1 MLFVL
6 RTKFTRDI
14 KLNNKPNQ
22 TTESLNKLPKWEKML
37 QFFPTV
43 WDKFIFHARLD
54 SDKVHILQRNKLNAA
69 SLS

>member
-43 WDKFIFHARLD
+43 
-54 SDKVHILQRNKLNAA
+54 
-69 SLS
+69 